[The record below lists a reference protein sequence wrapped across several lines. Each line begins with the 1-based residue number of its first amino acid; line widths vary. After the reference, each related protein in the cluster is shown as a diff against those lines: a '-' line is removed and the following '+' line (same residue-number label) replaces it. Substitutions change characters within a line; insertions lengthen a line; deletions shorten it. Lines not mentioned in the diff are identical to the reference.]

1 MSFETHD
8 IFEVLRDG
16 RISTLLFPF
25 FYIARKMVCNTG
37 KVEESGILILIPY
50 CLVLSRF
57 FSINFCVEKLVPLV
71 LI

>member
-1 MSFETHD
+1 MGEFQHCCFLSS
-8 IFEVLRDG
+8 I
-16 RISTLLFPF
+16 LLV
-25 FYIARKMVCNTG
+25 RWSVNTG